1 MKRVL
6 LALMFAH
13 CVGCSTVHDATAS
26 ANSAAATGAVLL
38 AVGVALQTDVA
49 GIDSPKTGNIRNLS
63 EPVNTLYHLDAGT
76 WRRSVRLLT
85 NR

>member
-1 MKRVL
+1 M
-6 LALMFAH
+6 H
-13 CVGCSTVHDATAS
+13 TATS
-26 ANSAAATGAVLL
+26 NANAAVATGAVLL

-49 GIDSPKTGNIRNLS
+49 GLDSPKTSNIRNLS
-63 EPVNTLYHLDAGT
+63 GEINTLHHLDAGT